1 MAAHLHGGMVPAKE
15 KKSGTDNRTPI
26 IVAVIGLAGVLV
38 TALLTNWDKLTKMAP
53 SATSTSSAA
62 KPDHSASSNS
72 PPVGQGLKATANE
85 VIYTVRSGRRD
96 SYSDT
101 EYRLVLDVVMS
112 CGANGENFTAD
123 VFRLEAD
130 GVKYAPIIPLSE
142 RWIDTH
148 SDWAEKVT
156 FAYPKASQD
165 VKLQVGRAGSPRV
178 AVIPL
183 PSSVLAKWD

>member
-1 MAAHLHGGMVPAKE
+1 MPAKE
-15 KKSGTDNRTPI
+15 KKNGTNNRTPI
-26 IVAVIGLAGVLV
+26 IVAVIGLAGVLG
-38 TALLTNWDKLTKMAP
+38 TALLTNWDKLTKTLP
-53 SATSTSSAA
+53 SATSTSSATR
-62 KPDHSASSNS
+62 PDHSSPSNS
-72 PPVGQGLKATANE
+72 PPAELKATANE

-96 SYSDT
+96 SYSDA

-112 CGANGENFTAD
+112 CGANCENFTAD